1 MDFVAYL
8 AAVLGTPAP
17 GLRLALA
24 YYGWM
29 IGPAV
34 VGFALVTFA
43 VVKAFPRQR
52 RRDDL
57 SGQERRVR

>member
-1 MDFVAYL
+1 MDL
-8 AAVLGTPAP
+8 AADLAAILGTSAM

-29 IGPAV
+29 IGPVV
-34 VGFALVTFA
+34 VGFALVTLA

-52 RRDDL
+52 RREDL